1 MKLGEWQKENKVP
14 SAVIKSI
21 LELLDSTAED
31 EDCEDFF
38 GFRDSD
44 FQSFGFDRKRQP
56 LPLQYGAASRVPL

>member
-14 SAVIKSI
+14 LAVIKSI

-44 FQSFGFDRKRQP
+44 F
-56 LPLQYGAASRVPL
+56 